1 MKMIKFNEP
10 KYAVDEDR
18 FYFGSKLLRKLHADE
33 LPQLINIIKGDMS
46 FVGPRPEQ
54 IEFFNQLKSKYPTYQ
69 NRVLVKP
76 GLTGLAQIEYKYA
89 ANDDEQLTKLSYDLY
104 YVLYRSL
111 FLDFKIVLK
120 TIYKIFFD

>member
-1 MKMIKFNEP
+1 LLIYIIDGRPIFFKQPRVGLYEGPFNILKFRSMKMIKFNEP

-54 IEFFNQLKSKYPTYQ
+54 IEFFNQLKSKYPTY
-69 NRVLVKP
+69 
-76 GLTGLAQIEYKYA
+76 
-89 ANDDEQLTKLSYDLY
+89 
-104 YVLYRSL
+104 
-111 FLDFKIVLK
+111 
-120 TIYKIFFD
+120 